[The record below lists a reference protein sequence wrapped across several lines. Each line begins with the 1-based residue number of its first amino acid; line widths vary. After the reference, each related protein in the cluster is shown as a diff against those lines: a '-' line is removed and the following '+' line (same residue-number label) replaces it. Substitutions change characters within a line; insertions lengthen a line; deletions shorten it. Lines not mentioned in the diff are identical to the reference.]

1 MASSAADDARSQAV
15 VQDAGG
21 ASPLQATAVT
31 TTDGLAPSV
40 SANGDERGS
49 SAAGTDADLQM
60 LKNRTFSLTFG
71 VDEDLVDDFSCALI
85 KSAVILFQGRMFVSS
100 RHICFYSNFFSTDS
114 KTLVIPFAEV
124 DQIAKRNTAWV
135 VPNAIEIHLR
145 NGTSYFFG
153 SVLSRN
159 RCYGLLR
166 SLWGFPDKSNIV
178 STTSSRDPSPT
189 VTVIGT
195 FDGSTARNTD
205 CNAPPAGN
213 VDQQTKCHTDDDG
226 LASAEQSA
234 PSVDAVSKNVI
245 VEDNPLAGLEK
256 ALSDSVWGSTSPT
269 DFTEVGRVEL
279 AVPVGEFFNTFYA
292 DTPAALSMA
301 THLASIGAEDV
312 HISPWESSANAS
324 NLRRTIEMCTRVKEI
339 CTCVSSSSSVHI
351 RSQSSSIDVP
361 YGDSFVVLVAYD
373 ALPSDV
379 GCEVT
384 ARVALIFSR
393 AVWGIK
399 SVIVKQ
405 TIDGVR
411 TAFAKWAESARLS
424 LGAGSSNAGE
434 NKDEITSENK
444 TQVAESCPP
453 SKAGSQLAAMWT
465 LPARTSGLLW
475 RHCQG
480 IRLLLSALIIIMA
493 VSCGLYNANAANK
506 IGNACVKASEF
517 GLLASL
523 HREAGNRDSLSR
535 LYMAKSLS
543 QVLLNRAICNN
554 LGLTE
559 STQLANQV
567 TRLNG
572 ELRRWLTLER
582 GGRPLDL
589 SDTLARFQAL
599 AKDAVANPS
608 SNG

>member
-1 MASSAADDARSQAV
+1 M
-15 VQDAGG
+15 
-21 ASPLQATAVT
+21 
-31 TTDGLAPSV
+31 
-40 SANGDERGS
+40 N
-49 SAAGTDADLQM
+49 
-60 LKNRTFSLTFG
+60 
-71 VDEDLVDDFSCALI
+71 
-85 KSAVILFQGRMFVSS
+85 
-100 RHICFYSNFFSTDS
+100 
-114 KTLVIPFAEV
+114 
-124 DQIAKRNTAWV
+124 
-135 VPNAIEIHLR
+135 
-145 NGTSYFFG
+145 G
-153 SVLSRN
+153 SVR
-159 RCYGLLR
+159 
-166 SLWGFPDKSNIV
+166 
-178 STTSSRDPSPT
+178 
-189 VTVIGT
+189 
-195 FDGSTARNTD
+195 
-205 CNAPPAGN
+205 
-213 VDQQTKCHTDDDG
+213 
-226 LASAEQSA
+226 
-234 PSVDAVSKNVI
+234 
-245 VEDNPLAGLEK
+245 
-256 ALSDSVWGSTSPT
+256 
-269 DFTEVGRVEL
+269 
-279 AVPVGEFFNTFYA
+279 EFFNTFYA

-324 NLRRTIEMCTRVKEI
+324 NLRRTIEMVMPVTNPLAGVKCTRVKEI

-351 RSQSSSIDVP
+351 RCGLPSSFIKFITFANFFIYSRSQSSSTDVP

-411 TAFAKWAESARLS
+411 TAFTKWAESARLS

-444 TQVAESCPP
+444 TQVAESSPP
-453 SKAGSQLAAMWT
+453 SKAGSQLAAMWA

-480 IRLLLSALIIIMA
+480 IRLLLSALIIIVA

-535 LYMAKSLS
+535 LHMAKSLS
-543 QVLLNRAICNN
+543 QVLLNRSTFTHVPLPNN
-554 LGLTE
+554 
-559 STQLANQV
+559 
-567 TRLNG
+567 
-572 ELRRWLTLER
+572 
-582 GGRPLDL
+582 
-589 SDTLARFQAL
+589 
-599 AKDAVANPS
+599 
-608 SNG
+608 

>member
-324 NLRRTIEMCTRVKEI
+324 NLRRTIEMRYAPVCR
-339 CTCVSSSSSVHI
+339 
-351 RSQSSSIDVP
+351 QVP
-361 YGDSFVVLVAYD
+361 LFISEANRLQLMSLTETHLSFLS
-373 ALPSDV
+373 P
-379 GCEVT
+379 
-384 ARVALIFSR
+384 LIFSR

-444 TQVAESCPP
+444 TQDEWS
-453 SKAGSQLAAMWT
+453 AM
-465 LPARTSGLLW
+465 A
-475 RHCQG
+475 
-480 IRLLLSALIIIMA
+480 
-493 VSCGLYNANAANK
+493 
-506 IGNACVKASEF
+506 
-517 GLLASL
+517 
-523 HREAGNRDSLSR
+523 SLSR
-535 LYMAKSLS
+535 NPTTAFCIDYHYGGIRIWVACKPPSRGRKPRFALS
-543 QVLLNRAICNN
+543 FVH
-554 LGLTE
+554 
-559 STQLANQV
+559 
-567 TRLNG
+567 G
-572 ELRRWLTLER
+572 EVIVPGPVEQGHMQQSGIDRINAV
-582 GGRPLDL
+582 GQPGRPLDL